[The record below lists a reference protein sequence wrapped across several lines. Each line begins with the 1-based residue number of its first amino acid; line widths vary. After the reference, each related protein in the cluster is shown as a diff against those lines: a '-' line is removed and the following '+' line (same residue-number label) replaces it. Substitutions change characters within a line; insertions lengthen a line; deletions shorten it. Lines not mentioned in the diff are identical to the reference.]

1 MPDSQPV
8 TALQAHVSVM
18 HLSNAHFSHALADAE
33 AMQAPPS
40 SPDEPPEPPVPVP
53 VEVEELVEPADPLDV
68 PPSLVSVVSV
78 VHAAPRTTITAD
90 ANAQPVI
97 FVIVSLL
104 AMGYFKLLRVRRTP
118 VLRTPSYP
126 PPAMMARVYLTIV
139 SDESNCRR
147 AAAIRQR
154 SPLPFTGDS
163 TRSVPPPFMR
173 C

>member
-1 MPDSQPV
+1 V

-18 HLSNAHFSHALADAE
+18 HLSNAHFSHAPADDS
-33 AMQAPPS
+33 AMHAPPS
-40 SPDEPPEPPVPVP
+40 SPDEPPEPPVPEP
-53 VEVEELVEPADPLDV
+53 PLPVEELVEPADPLDV

-78 VHAAPRTTITAD
+78 VQAAPRTTMTAD
-90 ANAQPVI
+90 AAAQPVI
-97 FVIVSLL
+97 FFIVSLL

-118 VLRTPSYP
+118 VLRPPLHP

-147 AAAIRQR
+147 RAAIRQR

-163 TRSVPPPFMR
+163 TRSVPPPFRR